1 MPEKKATPITV
12 AEHDGITDPP
22 TKRVLLYGWDGTT
35 KRRLSTD
42 ASGVLNVGATF
53 SANASQAV
61 VSTSHS
67 SLKAASQLWG
77 ADATIA
83 TVASLANRNALAVIT
98 VDSTGAIQSPLVS
111 GSSVSAFQG
120 GTWNVTAT
128 ATDLDIRN
136 LVFATDK
143 VDASG
148 SSVMASQA
156 GTWNIGTV
164 TTVSA
169 VTAISNALPAGDN
182 NIGNVDLASAI
193 PAGTNNIGDVDIL
206 SIAAGDNNIGNVDIA
221 SIAAGDNNIGNVDVV
236 TLPALPAGT
245 NNIGDVDAIQSG
257 TWTVQPG
264 NTANTTPWLTTITP
278 GTGGGWSS
286 VSTASLSSTALT
298 IKGSAGTFGGYY
310 FYNPNSTVIYVQV
323 FNATAPTVGTTAPTL
338 IYGVPATAGANV
350 EIANGVAMSTAMTWA
365 ATMGPTNSSAPTSNL
380 VATAYYK

>member
-12 AEHDGITDPP
+12 AEHEGITDPP

-67 SLKAASQLWG
+67 SLKSASQLWG
-77 ADATIA
+77 ADGTIA

-120 GTWNVTAT
+120 GSWSVA
-128 ATDLDIRN
+128 
-136 LVFATDK
+136 V
-143 VDASG
+143 G
-148 SSVMASQA
+148 S
-156 GTWNIGTV
+156 
-164 TTVSA
+164 
-169 VTAISNALPAGDN
+169 AL
-182 NIGNVDLASAI
+182 
-193 PAGTNNIGDVDIL
+193 PAGTNNIGGVDIL
-206 SIAAGDNNIGNVDIA
+206 

>member
-12 AEHDGITDPP
+12 AEHEGITDPP

-67 SLKAASQLWG
+67 SLKAASQIWG

-120 GTWNVTAT
+120 GSWSVA
-128 ATDLDIRN
+128 I
-136 LVFATDK
+136 
-143 VDASG
+143 G
-148 SSVMASQA
+148 S
-156 GTWNIGTV
+156 
-164 TTVSA
+164 
-169 VTAISNALPAGDN
+169 AL
-182 NIGNVDLASAI
+182 
-193 PAGTNNIGDVDIL
+193 PAGTNNIGDVDVL
-206 SIAAGDNNIGNVDIA
+206 TLPALPAGNNNIGDVDVA

-236 TLPALPAGT
+236 TLPALPAGN

-264 NTANTTPWLTTITP
+264 NTPNTTAWLVTPTP
-278 GTGGGWSS
+278 GTSGGWSS

-310 FYNPNSTVIYVQV
+310 FYNPNATVIYVQV

-338 IYGVPATAGANV
+338 IYGIPATAGANV
-350 EIANGVAMSTAMTWA
+350 EIGNGVAMSTAMTWA